1 MIELPA
7 FQIMRHQHQGLVR
20 SLVEASVARVFG
32 TSALQMRSP
41 HRGVAKVAFA
51 RHVAIYLSHVAFG
64 LSYTAVG
71 RVFGRDRTTVRYA
84 CAAIED
90 RRDDVRFDIVLSV
103 LEGALVVAVR
113 AILQGHA
120 SDATCHYA
128 TSRDANP
135 AGGMA

>member
-1 MIELPA
+1 MIDSPA
-7 FQIMRHQHQGLVR
+7 FQNLRHQHQGLVR

-32 TSALQMRSP
+32 ASALQIRSAQ
-41 HRGVAKVAFA
+41 RGMAKVAFA

-71 RVFGRDRTTVRYA
+71 RAFGRDRTTVRYA

-90 RRDDVRFDIVLSV
+90 RRDDARFDTVLSV

-113 AILQGHA
+113 AILQGSSQDA
-120 SDATCHYA
+120 VSADATSVGDLA
-128 TSRDANP
+128 
-135 AGGMA
+135 